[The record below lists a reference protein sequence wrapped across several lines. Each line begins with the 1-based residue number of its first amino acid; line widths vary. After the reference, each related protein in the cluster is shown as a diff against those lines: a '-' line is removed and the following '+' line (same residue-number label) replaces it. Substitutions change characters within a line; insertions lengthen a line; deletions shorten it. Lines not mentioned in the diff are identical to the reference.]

1 MQNSISLCYI
11 KSNIWWHSS
20 TNQVSHSQYDD
31 GVIVTLLKQSI
42 SASSILRV
50 EPKNKGGDQA
60 KRVITDGG
68 GGASTRNMAPN
79 NGAGVTKNNTN
90 WEQHSYTREA
100 ASMTRVAA
108 AIYGVLY
115 YSERSALL
123 SFFGT
128 PWSVKTEKWLLL
140 QRVQTRWDINGTKWL
155 SWQFLNQNCIL
166 KS

>member
-1 MQNSISLCYI
+1 MQNNISLCYI

-60 KRVITDGG
+60 KRVITDGGG

-140 QRVQTRWDINGTKWL
+140 QGAD
-155 SWQFLNQNCIL
+155 
-166 KS
+166 

>member
-1 MQNSISLCYI
+1 MQNNISLCYI

-115 YSERSALL
+115 YSERRGRSALL
-123 SFFGT
+123 FLWDPLKCENRKMAALTGCR
-128 PWSVKTEKWLLL
+128 L
-140 QRVQTRWDINGTKWL
+140 QLWDWGDEI
-155 SWQFLNQNCIL
+155 
-166 KS
+166 

>member
-100 ASMTRVAA
+100 ASMTRVEYF
-108 AIYGVLY
+108 IILNGQHF
-115 YSERSALL
+115 SL
-123 SFFGT
+123 SLG
-128 PWSVKTEKWLLL
+128 PPEVWKQKNGCSY
-140 QRVQTRWDINGTKWL
+140 RVQTRWDINGTKWL